1 MAERKGLTP
10 HRVIEVSDVA
20 VRWVELVVSVMLALL
35 AVAGVVFLGVEFVH
49 VAQEPGLKA
58 FESLFS
64 AILLVFILLELY
76 RIGVSFLKGEDV
88 INKVFEVGLVALVRQ
103 VIVSEFVH
111 LGTTQMLIIAGLI
124 VALGLSW
131 YLSRLAM
138 GTRYVAK
145 PLQEEPAE

>member
-1 MAERKGLTP
+1 MTERKGFTP
-10 HRVIEVSDVA
+10 QRVIELSDIA
-20 VRWVELVVSVMLALL
+20 VRWVELVVSIMLAVL
-35 AVAGVVFLGVEFVH
+35 AAAGVVFLGRQFV
-49 VAQEPGLKA
+49 AAAMKPGLAA

-76 RIGVSFLKGEDV
+76 RIGVSFLKGAGV

-111 LGTTQMLIIAGLI
+111 LGTTQMLIIAALI

-138 GTRYVAK
+138 RTDIPPRER
-145 PLQEEPAE
+145 EEAA